1 MKSNEDKNNS
11 KIRSQL
17 IRHTEVKVEVETEM
31 CFFFQEDKC
40 FAHFPSMVSERK
52 KHEFVLNKK
61 RRATNTRGEL
71 NRQAHQMVRLERN
84 QKFITEKI
92 NIHC

>member
-1 MKSNEDKNNS
+1 M
-11 KIRSQL
+11 
-17 IRHTEVKVEVETEM
+17 
-31 CFFFQEDKC
+31 FFFQEDKC

-52 KHEFVLNKK
+52 KHEFVVNKK

-71 NRQAHQMVRLERN
+71 NRQAHKMVRLERN

-92 NIHC
+92 NIHKMVQLERNQKINIHC

>member
-31 CFFFQEDKC
+31 FFFQEDKC

-52 KHEFVLNKK
+52 KHEFVVNKK

-71 NRQAHQMVRLERN
+71 NRQAHKMVRLDGN